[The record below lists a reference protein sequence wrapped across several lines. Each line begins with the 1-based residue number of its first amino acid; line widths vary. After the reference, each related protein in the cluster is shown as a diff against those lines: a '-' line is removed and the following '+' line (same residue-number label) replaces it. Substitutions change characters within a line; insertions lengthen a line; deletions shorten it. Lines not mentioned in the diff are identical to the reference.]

1 MRRNR
6 DLYWTGAGF
15 KQKTPRCPLHV
26 SPVYPALNTLR
37 RYPSRNS
44 LASAAARHQGFV
56 GTAGCDPVMLD
67 QPYRRFRRPF
77 DVDFLPRPHE

>member
-15 KQKTPRCPLHV
+15 KQKTPQCPLHV
-26 SPVYPALNTLR
+26 SPAYPALNTLR

-67 QPYRRFRRPF
+67 QPYRPFRRP
-77 DVDFLPRPHE
+77 